1 MPDAYNFTG
10 YKADDVLRYRN
21 GVNII
26 DMNYPFFLI
35 ESVIDLQNPQRM
47 FPHDGILGLSPDIKG
62 DDYLTLGEPM
72 PVHMKKKKR
81 INRAIVAIDMK
92 KGDDQTS
99 TFELGK
105 ISTDKFRFRGE
116 QESELGW
123 VSVKTNTT
131 RFSWRSEM
139 KNIFYNRTS
148 FNDTKFEDK
157 SIDDGFQNM
166 AVFDSFYGGIHLP

>member
-26 DMNYPFFLI
+26 EMNYPFFLI

-72 PVHMKKKKR
+72 PMHMKKKKK
-81 INRAIVAIDMK
+81 IARAIVAIDMK
-92 KGDDQTS
+92 KGDD
-99 TFELGK
+99 
-105 ISTDKFRFRGE
+105 
-116 QESELGW
+116 
-123 VSVKTNTT
+123 
-131 RFSWRSEM
+131 
-139 KNIFYNRTS
+139 
-148 FNDTKFEDK
+148 
-157 SIDDGFQNM
+157 
-166 AVFDSFYGGIHLP
+166 